1 MPGAGIVLS
10 ASSTSRCEFL
20 TYLTTYS
27 LPYCSHRSPLL
38 TERVTVPEEV
48 SVLRRGTSGPCSAW
62 RSSHWS
68 SSRRRLT
75 ARADSTRWHTSWSHR
90 LAAWH
95 RTSLPRHRAARTWLS
110 RRVHGSRLIV
120 RTRARLG
127 LANRLL
133 LSTSRSGLSR
143 TRLSTTKIKIQ
154 S

>member
-20 TYLTTYS
+20 TYLTTSS
-27 LPYCSHRSPLL
+27 LPYTSSHSPL
-38 TERVTVPEEV
+38 TSEWVSIPEEV
-48 SVLRRGTSGPCSAW
+48 SVLRRGTSGPCCSAW

-68 SSRRRLT
+68 SSLRRCA
-75 ARADSTRWHTSWSHR
+75 ARSDTTGWHALRSHG

-95 RTSLPRHRAARTWLS
+95 WTSRLPRHRAARTWLS
-110 RRVHGSRLIV
+110 RRVHGSGLIV
-120 RTRARLG
+120 RSRLG

-133 LSTSRSGLSR
+133 LSTAWSGLPR
-143 TRLSTTKIKIQ
+143 ARLSTTKIKIQ